1 MSQHRARRR
10 FGQNF
15 LHDDAVILR
24 IINAIAPRKGDNM
37 VEIGP
42 GQGALTTLL
51 LNELGKMSAVEL
63 DRDLVPILK
72 KNCAS
77 HGALTIH
84 NVDALKFDFCSLTTA
99 ASSLRVVGNLPYNIS
114 TPLIF
119 HLLTQAHCIRDMYFM
134 LQREVVERMAAM
146 PGSKTYGRLSI
157 MVQYHCEVE
166 NLFIVGPES
175 FDPMPKIDSA
185 IVRLTPRSEPAVKVN
200 DETLFAKVVTQAFSQ
215 RRKTIRNTL
224 KPYMTGDEIS
234 SLEIDPSLRAEVLD
248 LETFARLTN
257 YIEKSQPPV
266 AIQHS

>member
-1 MSQHRARRR
+1 MSQHRARKR

-24 IINAIAPRKGDNM
+24 IINAINPRAGDNV

-42 GQGALTTLL
+42 GMGALTTRLL
-51 LNELGKMSAVEL
+51 DQLGKMNAVEL
-63 DRDLVPILK
+63 DRDLLPILE
-72 KNCAS
+72 KNCVA
-77 HGALTIH
+77 HGVLTVH
-84 NVDALKFDFCSLTTA
+84 NVDALKFDFCSLA
-99 ASSLRVVGNLPYNIS
+99 QENASLRVVGNLPYNIS

-134 LQREVVERMAAM
+134 LQREVVERLAAT
-146 PGSKTYGRLSI
+146 PGSSAYGRLSI

-185 IVRLTPRSEPAVKVN
+185 IVRLVPRSEPAVKVD
-200 DETLFAKVVTQAFSQ
+200 DEALFARVVTQAFSQ

-224 KPYMTGDEIS
+224 KPFITGDEIS
-234 SLEIDPSLRAEVLD
+234 SLEIDPGLRAEVLD
-248 LETFARLTN
+248 LEAFARLTN
-257 YIEKSQPPV
+257 YISENQPP
-266 AIQHS
+266 AD

>member
-1 MSQHRARRR
+1 MSQHRARKR

-24 IINAIAPRKGDNM
+24 IINAITPRAGDNL

-42 GQGALTTLL
+42 GMGALTTRLL
-51 LNELGKMSAVEL
+51 DELGEMNAVEL
-63 DRDLVPILK
+63 DRDLLPILE
-72 KNCAS
+72 KNCAA

-99 ASSLRVVGNLPYNIS
+99 AASLRVVGNLPYNIS

-119 HLLTQAHCIRDMYFM
+119 HLLTQAPCIRDMYFM
-134 LQREVVERMAAM
+134 LQREVVERLAAA
-146 PGSKTYGRLSI
+146 PGSSTYGRLSI
-157 MVQYHCEVE
+157 MVQYYCEVE

-185 IVRLTPRSEPAVKVN
+185 IVRLIPRSEPAVKVT
-200 DETLFAKVVTQAFSQ
+200 DEALFAKVVKQAFSQ

-224 KPYMTGDEIS
+224 KPFMTGDEIS
-234 SLEIDPSLRAEVLD
+234 SLEIDPGLRAEVLGLD
-248 LETFARLTN
+248 AFARLTN
-257 YIEKSQPPV
+257 YISENQPT
-266 AIQHS
+266 AE